1 MSTCASQY
9 AQFILQKHFGPTAL
23 SATRLMRTKGPVML
37 LEILRD
43 SPSLCAL
50 HITRCLRSLIR
61 HMTVVVRK
69 TTGIKYDLNYPY
81 LFCLPRFPFF
91 SQLVLHF
98 YGEVAEQVMT
108 CLFLMGQAT
117 VSDLLGRCM
126 SRNTTCT
133 TDVAERHK
141 FADSLG
147 STFDT
152 LMKTD
157 VLQIVTP
164 EADKV
169 STNSETDGTSS
180 AVHARPV
187 CEWPLSKDDVCDILH
202 KLATSGCFTSQA
214 EDVEPPRKRF
224 RDVGE
229 PPAAWKFT
237 VAPNVVTLEA
247 MWRDRLI
254 FRLAE
259 ERLGEVCGDILS
271 RLLCIAAA
279 ARRSTEITSH
289 ESGAVSRSELIRSL
303 RDPVEHFDSY
313 LSLLTEDEMEFLVQ
327 EPGLGGHM
335 YTCPYKRV
343 VRQLLIKHAEH
354 VVQVLFQNGGLRI
367 FRLLLSSG
375 PLSHEEIERRVLL
388 PQKDFR
394 RALPR
399 MVAGGLI
406 STTELSRSKEYTS
419 ETILCLYSIN
429 LPRIANILI
438 ELAQHTALR
447 VSLRTE
453 HEFGQKKRLI
463 EQRYRVENLIEKH
476 QLKLSQLTAQLSDAS
491 EDESAVSLVSQQK
504 ESLEAL
510 ASSITPS
517 EQQQLDSLTSKLAKL
532 IICEQEAH
540 TTWFIGDLFLRLHS
554 S

>member
-9 AQFILQKHFGPTAL
+9 AQFILQKHFGPTAVN
-23 SATRLMRTKGPVML
+23 ATRLMRTKGPVML

-61 HMTVVVRK
+61 HMTVVVKK

-81 LFCLPRFPFF
+81 LFCIPRFPFF

-126 SRNTTCT
+126 SRHKTCT

-164 EADKV
+164 EADKAP
-169 STNSETDGTSS
+169 TNSETDGSSS
-180 AVHARPV
+180 AAHTRPV
-187 CEWPLSKDDVCDILH
+187 CEWPLSKDDVCEILH
-202 KLATSGCFTSQA
+202 KLATSGCFSSQTQD
-214 EDVEPPRKRF
+214 EEPPRKRI

-229 PPAAWKFT
+229 PPTAWKFT

-259 ERLGEVCGDILS
+259 ERLGEICGDILS

-289 ESGAVSRSELIRSL
+289 ESGAVSRSELMRSL
-303 RDPVEHFDSY
+303 RDPIEHFDSY

-335 YTCPYKRV
+335 YTCHSFSF
-343 VRQLLIKHAEH
+343 KHAEH

-394 RALPR
+394 RALPK
-399 MVAGGLI
+399 MVSGGFV

-447 VSLRTE
+447 VSLRAE